1 MKAILKGRLEIA
13 CVVLAVLWAGL
24 APAQSYPAKPI
35 RVIIGY
41 SAGGP
46 TDVLGRIVAQKVSA
60 NIGQTMLVENRPGA
74 NSIIGTDLVANAPRD
89 GHTIILASIG
99 HTVNPSF
106 YSKVPYDPIK
116 DFSPI
121 TLLATLPLIMIVN
134 PSLPV
139 NTMRDV
145 VALAKARPGQL
156 SFGSAG
162 NGSSPHLAGELLKT
176 MAKIDMIHVPY
187 KGNGPALADLMAGQI
202 PLMFYP
208 VIGVAQNVKA
218 GRIRALA
225 IGAKQRLEELPGM
238 PTMAESGFP
247 GIEESAPWVGYLAPA
262 RTSAEVVDKLHT
274 EIVRTLSDPEVKD
287 RMKSLGAVMVGNT
300 PAEFA
305 TFLKADLLKWAS
317 VIKASGAK
325 AN

>member
-121 TLLATLPLIMIVN
+121 TLLATLP
-134 PSLPV
+134 
-139 NTMRDV
+139 
-145 VALAKARPGQL
+145 
-156 SFGSAG
+156 
-162 NGSSPHLAGELLKT
+162 
-176 MAKIDMIHVPY
+176 
-187 KGNGPALADLMAGQI
+187 
-202 PLMFYP
+202 
-208 VIGVAQNVKA
+208 
-218 GRIRALA
+218 
-225 IGAKQRLEELPGM
+225 
-238 PTMAESGFP
+238 
-247 GIEESAPWVGYLAPA
+247 
-262 RTSAEVVDKLHT
+262 
-274 EIVRTLSDPEVKD
+274 
-287 RMKSLGAVMVGNT
+287 
-300 PAEFA
+300 
-305 TFLKADLLKWAS
+305 
-317 VIKASGAK
+317 
-325 AN
+325 

>member
-1 MKAILKGRLEIA
+1 MRVILEGLVETA

-46 TDVLGRIVAQKVSA
+46 TDVLGRIVAQKISA

-74 NSIIGTDLVANAPRD
+74 NSIIGTELVANAPRD
-89 GHTIILASIG
+89 GYTIILASIG

-106 YSKVPYDPIK
+106 YSKVAYDPIK

-121 TLLATLPLIMIVN
+121 TLLVTLPLVMIVN

-139 NTMRDV
+139 KTMRDL
-145 VALAKARPGQL
+145 VALANARPGQL

-176 MAKIDMIHVPY
+176 MAKIDMVHVPY
-187 KGNGPALADLMAGQI
+187 KGNGPALADVMAGQI
-202 PLMFYP
+202 PLMLYP

-218 GRIRALA
+218 GTIRALA
-225 IGAKQRLEELPGM
+225 IGAKQRLDDLPDV

-247 GIEESAPWVGYLAPA
+247 GFEESAPWVGYLAPA
-262 RTSAEVVDKLHT
+262 GTSAEVVDKLHT
-274 EIVRTLSDPEVKD
+274 EIIRTLSDSEVKD
-287 RMKSLGAVMVGNT
+287 RIKTLGAVMVGNT

-305 TFLKADLLKWAS
+305 TFLKADLLKWAK
-317 VIKASGAK
+317 VIKDSGAK